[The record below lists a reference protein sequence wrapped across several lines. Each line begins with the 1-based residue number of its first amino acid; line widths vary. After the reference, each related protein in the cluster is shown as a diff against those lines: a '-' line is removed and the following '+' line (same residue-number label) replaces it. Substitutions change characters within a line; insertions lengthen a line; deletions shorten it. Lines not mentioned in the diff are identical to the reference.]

1 MDLILGYLVYYINV
15 FNFTY
20 HILFFFFFDELLI
33 ELKKEDYVFFYKGT
47 YCVFLFFKSVPIVL
61 VFLLFAFCIVGVD
74 DHGVVSGFGV
84 DNS

>member
-1 MDLILGYLVYYINV
+1 M
-15 FNFTY
+15 
-20 HILFFFFFDELLI
+20 I

>member
-1 MDLILGYLVYYINV
+1 M
-15 FNFTY
+15 
-20 HILFFFFFDELLI
+20 FFFTRERN
-33 ELKKEDYVFFYKGT
+33 
-47 YCVFLFFKSVPIVL
+47 CVFLFFKSVPIVL